1 MNWEAIGA
9 VGEMLGA
16 LGVIATLG
24 YLAVQIRQNTRAV
37 RSNTSQA
44 ITDSRVEF
52 LASVTDDA
60 DVARIFYSG
69 LVDCESLEGTDRG
82 RFSLL
87 MARFTATMENYF
99 YQHRQGSMDTEQ
111 WTRMLETLRFFFA
124 TPGGQYWWKNHPIR
138 PDVPFERFLDEEVKR
153 ILSSP
158 ELGRQA
164 VGWLAAQRD

>member
-9 VGEMLGA
+9 VGEMLAA

-37 RSNTSQA
+37 HSNTSQA

-52 LASVTDDA
+52 LASITDDA

-69 LVDCESLEGTDRG
+69 LLDFESLEGTDRG

-99 YQHRQGSMDTEQ
+99 YQHRQGSMDTDQ
-111 WTRMLETLRFFFA
+111 WTRMLETLRFFMA
-124 TPGGQYWWKNHPIR
+124 TPGGQYWWASRPIR
-138 PDVPFERFLDEEVKR
+138 PDVPFERFLDEEVKQ
-153 ILSSP
+153 LHSSSDA
-158 ELGRQA
+158 GRQA
-164 VGWLAAQRD
+164 AQWLTAQRD

>member
-1 MNWEAIGA
+1 MVKSGIN
-9 VGEMLGA
+9 LGC
-16 LGVIATLG
+16 LSDRQRLV
-24 YLAVQIRQNTRAV
+24 IRQNTRAV

-69 LVDCESLEGTDRG
+69 LVDFESLEGIDRG

-111 WTRMLETLRFFFA
+111 WTRMLETLRFFMA
-124 TPGGQYWWKNHPIR
+124 TPGGQSWWSSRPIR
-138 PDVPFERFLDEEVKR
+138 PDIAFERFVDEEIER
-153 ILSSP
+153 IQSAPDLS
-158 ELGRQA
+158 RHAAQ
-164 VGWLAAQRD
+164 WLATQRRGEPTP

>member
-44 ITDSRVEF
+44 ITDSRVDF

-69 LVDCESLEGTDRG
+69 LVDFESLEGIDRG

-99 YQHRQGSMDTEQ
+99 YQHRQGTMDTEQ
-111 WTRMLETLRFFFA
+111 WTRMLETLRFFMA
-124 TPGGQYWWKNHPIR
+124 TPGGQHWWSGRPIR
-138 PDVPFERFLDEEVKR
+138 PDVAFERFVDEEVKR
-153 ILSSP
+153 LQSSP
-158 ELGRQA
+158 DAGRQA
-164 VGWLAAQRD
+164 ALWLAAQE